1 MNLAVYSESNDILSF
16 RSYCQSRRGLKKLF
30 LRHPVEA
37 KFLLTWIFLNKCKYP
52 LNYSKQSFPHWLE
65 NNRWG
70 GGGSSFQYLLKLGLS
85 GPVHNTPFLLVA
97 VFVASKLSV
106 HTTPFLYKNG
116 EKNLCF
122 CAFTLICPITK
133 TQRKTSVFVRSHY
146 SVFVKPIVAY
156 WSVFKNLRFCAFTL
170 IKCVFK
176 NLRFCAFTLIKCV
189 FKNLRFCGYPLL
201 IAFSKTSVFVA
212 SLCGSV

>member
-1 MNLAVYSESNDILSF
+1 MELRKNHGFESLS
-16 RSYCQSRRGLKKLF
+16 RGNVF
-30 LRHPVEA
+30 NSSIE
-37 KFLLTWIFLNKCKYP
+37 
-52 LNYSKQSFPHWLE
+52 SKS
-65 NNRWG
+65 
-70 GGGSSFQYLLKLGLS
+70 LS
-85 GPVHNTPFLLVA
+85 HLGPVHTTPFLLVS
-97 VFVASKLSV
+97 VFVASKLPV

-116 EKNLCF
+116 EKNLRF

-133 TQRKTSVFVRSHY
+133 PQRKTSVFVRSHY

-176 NLRFCAFTLIKCV
+176 NLRFC
-189 FKNLRFCGYPLL
+189 GYPLL

-212 SLCGSV
+212 FLCGSV